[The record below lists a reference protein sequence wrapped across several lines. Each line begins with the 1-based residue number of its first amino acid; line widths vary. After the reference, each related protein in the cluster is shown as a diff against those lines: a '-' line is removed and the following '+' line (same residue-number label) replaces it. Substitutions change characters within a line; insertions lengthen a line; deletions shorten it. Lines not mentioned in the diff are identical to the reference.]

1 MSGSPPPKM
10 QPMAHSQSWGGLRA
24 RRGCRRFYGNNRLYG
39 EGCQEE
45 GRRLLGVGVGCCAHQ
60 PRGAGPGGPPASLL
74 SLSVQIKALST
85 TQGSYADCARC
96 KADCRDNWLGS
107 HAAQTWGTARARAW
121 GRGCNFR
128 LPVPQDITLMHGR
141 RCQPRAVLCTSP
153 WKGRVGIRQQH
164 TWGVLNS
171 SNLCVHPCCLS
182 LGLFFFFFPYR
193 QPKIFFWKTVS
204 APGGCASANGSAGRP
219 SQ

>member
-1 MSGSPPPKM
+1 MGTTGYM
-10 QPMAHSQSWGGLRA
+10 
-24 RRGCRRFYGNNRLYG
+24 G
-39 EGCQEE
+39 EGAGEE

-60 PRGAGPGGPPASLL
+60 PRGAGPGGPPASL
-74 SLSVQIKALST
+74 LSVQIKALST

-107 HAAQTWGTARARAW
+107 HAAQPW
-121 GRGCNFR
+121 GRACSFR
-128 LPVPQDITLMHGR
+128 LPAPQDIITLMHGR

-171 SNLCVHPCCLS
+171 SNLRVHPCCLS
-182 LGLFFFFFPYR
+182 LGLFCFFFFFSPYG
-193 QPKIFFWKTVS
+193 QPKTFILEKRVCPRWM
-204 APGGCASANGSAGRP
+204 R
-219 SQ
+219 